1 MPKQIW
7 KIDEFHGGINDN
19 ADPRDILNNELAAAE
34 NVAVNE
40 LGKVRMV
47 GGVTNAHNITNASGG
62 ANLDANI
69 VAGYGLFTFSHDM
82 AGAEGGTI
90 SETPTDYLALADT
103 SDSGTKIDISKE
115 GAAFG
120 ANKITVGADSS
131 GEVDFYY
138 VDGALRTSSGVYSD
152 FATGTRYFGYVGGAP
167 SVSGTATDRLNMA
180 ASSTPVTITDAFV
193 DSSSRILAPAAST
206 YEHDEAQITTGDSKT
221 YSNECVCDANETVRK
236 DIPLSDLTTASVANV
251 SVVTVTVLVTSDSED
266 SIKDFWTY
274 ELKVGKYNSGFQDGD
289 VAQQTVTRSGNGAF
303 NIEHTFA
310 FDSSATATN
319 TGNPWAAQITLSNKG
334 ADILQVEAASIK
346 IQDQSA
352 SYTDHSSILSNSNH
366 NFHVAL
372 DQPGSDVT
380 GAFGW
385 DEEWEIGL
393 SLIYDGSQ
401 ESLITQLTK
410 KSDASITNFDYTA
423 QGARPPRVAIFCEY
437 SGSWNKRITGAVVY
451 MKRLLDKQWY
461 PQYELDFIKGV
472 GKALFSDIERAVT
485 FNINSAY
492 VFQFESSDIL
502 EPQFAL
508 TYESRTGISHEEK
521 SISSR
526 WKTSCVAN
534 RRAYI
539 GNLQVFYEDGDKKLF
554 QDTMVRSLPNKF
566 DIFPISESVDVAI
579 SDGEEIIALVEFNDR
594 ILQFKERT
602 LYIINASQDTEFLE
616 DKLEHRGV
624 THRASVFK
632 TEYGVV
638 WANKNGCFFYDGQKV
653 NDLLEKDGRPLIKQ
667 STWESF
673 AGTPLVGYTPKTKQ
687 VIVVR
692 DCRALFTLTG
702 SINVTG
708 ANTAVPGTG
717 TKFLSELYI
726 GDSILVDGETR
737 IVDSITN
744 DTTATVTAA
753 WGSDLDNDATP
764 DCTPAGDAY
773 IYDMITKSWT
783 KAVGAFPTT
792 TKTNFAIDW
801 AGDLIY
807 SSHDGDAT
815 SLLKKWTD
823 TPTQTLPKVITKD
836 IDFGN
841 PSQKKSVKKVYI
853 SYKGDGSAVTVLYG
867 KDGIIP
873 ASNFYRTGA
882 DGSSTNATDSAT
894 PLHSSTVGID
904 DWVCAELKPVAGSIT
919 CNSFR
924 IAIDGTAGT
933 DFEINDISIVYRPKS
948 VK

>member
-19 ADPRDILNNELAAAE
+19 ADPRDILNNELAVAE

-47 GGVTNAHNITNASGG
+47 GGVTNAHNITNASVG
-62 ANLDANI
+62 ANLDANV

-115 GAAFG
+115 GATFG

-206 YEHDEAQITTGDSKT
+206 YEHDEAQITAAQSLTL
-221 YSNECVCDANETVRK
+221 SNVCVCTSNQTVTLEGSGSGVELSNFVSASMAN
-236 DIPLSDLTTASVANV
+236 ISL
-251 SVVTVTVLVTSDSED
+251 VTVVMQVTQDSED

-274 ELKVGKYNSGFQDGD
+274 ALTVGKYNSGFQTPN
-289 VAQQTVTRSGNGAF
+289 QTVTRSGNGAAQ
-303 NIEHTFA
+303 ITHVFA
-310 FDSSATATN
+310 FDSTATLTN
-319 TGNPWAAQITLSNKG
+319 TGNPWAVQVVLSNKG
-334 ADILQVEAASIK
+334 ADILKVEAASVK
-346 IQDQSA
+346 FEEQSA
-352 SYTDHSSILSNSNH
+352 GYTDHSSILSNTNH

-372 DQPGSDVT
+372 DQAGSDVE

-385 DEEWEIGL
+385 DEEWEVGM
-393 SLIYDGSQ
+393 SLIYDGNQ

-410 KSDASITNFDYTA
+410 KSDASINNFDYATA
-423 QGARPPRVAIFCEY
+423 DEGDRPPRVAIFCEY
-437 SGSWNKRITGAVVY
+437 SGSWNKRITGAVLY

-461 PQYELDFIKGV
+461 PQFELDFVKGI
-472 GKALFSDIERAVT
+472 GKALFSDIERTVT
-485 FNINSAY
+485 FNVDDAY
-492 VFQFESSDIL
+492 VFQFEPSDIL

-521 SISSR
+521 AISSR

-539 GNLQVFYEDGDKKLF
+539 GNVQVFYEDGDKKLF
-554 QDTMVRSLPNKF
+554 QDKMLRSLPNKF
-566 DIFPISESVDVAI
+566 DIFPLSESVDVAI
-579 SDGEEIIALVEFNDR
+579 NDGEEIIALVEFNDR

-602 LYIINASQDTEFLE
+602 LYVINASQDTEFLE
-616 DKLEHRGV
+616 DKLDYRGV

-632 TEYGVV
+632 TEYGIV
-638 WANKNGCFFYDGQKV
+638 WANKHGCFFYDGRKV
-653 NDLLEKDGRPLIKQ
+653 NDLLEKDGRPLIKEE
-667 STWESF
+667 TWEDF
-673 AGTPLVGYTPKTKQ
+673 IGTPLVGYVPKRKQ
-687 VIVVR
+687 VIVVS
-692 DCRALFTLTG
+692 DIANAKSG
-702 SINVTG
+702 ST
-708 ANTAVPGTG
+708 
-717 TKFLSELYI
+717 S
-726 GDSILVDGETR
+726 
-737 IVDSITN
+737 
-744 DTTATVTAA
+744 
-753 WGSDLDNDATP
+753 
-764 DCTPAGDAY
+764 GDAY
-773 IYDMITKSWT
+773 IYDMKTRSWVKS
-783 KAVGAFPTT
+783 VGVFPYTN
-792 TKTNFAIDW
+792 KTNFVIDW
-801 AGDLIY
+801 DGDLVY
-807 SSHDGDAT
+807 SSHDGSST

-823 TPTQTLPKVITKD
+823 SATSNDIDDTSLKIRTKD
-836 IDFGN
+836 IDFGT

-853 SYKGDGSAVTVLYG
+853 SYKGDGSGVTVKYFVNG
-867 KDGIIP
+867 DNDTV
-873 ASNFYRTGA
+873 ANFYRTT
-882 DGSSTNATDSAT
+882 STGATDNTNDDTT
-894 PLHSSTVGID
+894 PLLDVGVD
-904 DWVCAELKPVAGSIT
+904 DWVCAELKPVAGSVT
-919 CNSFR
+919 CNSFG
-924 IAIDGTAGT
+924 IEIDGTAT
-933 DFEINDISIVYRPKS
+933 DATFEINDMSIVYRPKS